1 MKLTPT
7 VTCLVVL
14 SLMGGCYSVE
24 QSTVE
29 RGYRWIRR
37 GETARALSTFDITI
51 KQYPRSV
58 LGYTGRADTL
68 FEARRDREALTS
80 YSHAIALLDEAKPKA
95 VVGTRGDAEVIGAR
109 FLSYQ
114 NQGLAFPFG
123 LEAYLYLRRG
133 GAYHGLAV
141 TPSGVARD
149 SFAKALADYE
159 RAIILA
165 PGYTAARKAR
175 IRLLNEEQAS
185 EQVLVPPAVDN

>member
-37 GETARALSTFDITI
+37 GETAKALSTFDMTI

-114 NQGLAFPFG
+114 NQGFAFPF
-123 LEAYLYLRRG
+123 
-133 GAYHGLAV
+133 
-141 TPSGVARD
+141 
-149 SFAKALADYE
+149 
-159 RAIILA
+159 
-165 PGYTAARKAR
+165 
-175 IRLLNEEQAS
+175 
-185 EQVLVPPAVDN
+185 